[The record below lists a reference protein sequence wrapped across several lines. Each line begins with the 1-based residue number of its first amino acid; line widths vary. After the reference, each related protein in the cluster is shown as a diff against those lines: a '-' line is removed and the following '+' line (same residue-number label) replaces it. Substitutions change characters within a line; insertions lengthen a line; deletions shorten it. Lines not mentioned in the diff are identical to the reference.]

1 MVVILNQ
8 LVYFAFFQGLFL
20 LIIFCVSRKKRRQI
34 NVFLLILIMFL
45 VMGLVAKIGHFAYG
59 WKRQLKGISEFSILF
74 FGPTIYLF
82 IQSILSKKRFSKSD
96 LLHYIPGVVYSLIIT
111 FYYIIP
117 PHEVIIERVNSGELF
132 RVVHILVGIGL
143 TVNIT
148 YFILSLLKFNELKR
162 ALQSETSYVLN
173 IYFVR
178 NFLIAIGV
186 CLFIWLIVY
195 LISFG
200 NYIQVEIIA
209 REFIW
214 LAVALIVLFIA
225 YYQIVTPSVF
235 QFQQLTQ
242 KVKYAQSQFS
252 SADLDKLK
260 FVLEQIMEQQKPYLN
275 AKLLKSELAELM
287 NINAPELS
295 RLLNERIGMS
305 FFEYINYHRIHEFI
319 RLAKSPIIEQKTLLG
334 LAQEAGF
341 NSKSTFNKSFKKI
354 MGCPPSEYL
363 KEINYLN

>member
-1 MVVILNQ
+1 MIDISNQ

-20 LIIFCVSRKKRRQI
+20 LVIFGISRKKRQQI
-34 NVFLLILIMFL
+34 NIYLLIL
-45 VMGLVAKIGHFAYG
+45 VMLLMLGLVAKIGHFAYG
-59 WKRQLKGISEFSILF
+59 WQRQLKGISEFSILF

-82 IQSILSKKRFSKSD
+82 VQSTLSEKRFSSSD
-96 LLHYIPGVVYSLIIT
+96 LFHYIPGVVYSLIVT
-111 FYYIIP
+111 FYYILP
-117 PHEVIIERVNSGELF
+117 SQEVITERVNSGELF
-132 RVVHILVGIGL
+132 RVVHILVGLGL
-143 TVNIT
+143 TVNLT
-148 YFILSLLKFNELKR
+148 YFTLSILKYNQLKKD
-162 ALQSETSYVLN
+162 LQSEASYVLN
-173 IYFVR
+173 INFVR
-178 NFLIAIGV
+178 NFLIAIGS
-186 CLFIWLIVY
+186 CLLIWLVIY
-195 LISFG
+195 FISFG
-200 NYIQVEIIA
+200 NYDQIEIVS

-225 YYQIVTPSVF
+225 YYQMVNPSVF
-235 QFQQLTQ
+235 KFRQLT
-242 KVKYAQSQFS
+242 KKTKYSQSQFS

-260 FVLEQIMEQQKPYLN
+260 QELEEIMEQKKPYLN

-319 RLAKSPIIEQKTLLG
+319 RLAKSPIAKQKTLLG

-341 NSKSTFNKSFKKI
+341 NSKSTFNKSFKQI

-363 KEINYLN
+363 KKTN